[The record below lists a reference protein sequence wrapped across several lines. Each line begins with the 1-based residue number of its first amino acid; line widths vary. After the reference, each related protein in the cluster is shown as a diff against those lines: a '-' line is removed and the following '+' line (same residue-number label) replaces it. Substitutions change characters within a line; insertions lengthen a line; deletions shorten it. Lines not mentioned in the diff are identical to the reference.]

1 VNPLRRIAEAFGY
14 RLDKRR
20 RVNDTIEAHLAN
32 LLPELGV
39 NCVVDVGGNEGQ
51 FGRLL
56 RGIGYRHRIV
66 SLEPVRSVYE
76 LLAEGASGDREW
88 TTFPLAL
95 GAAPSRMRIHVPPS
109 TQFASFREASEYGR
123 SQFATRME
131 GDRTEEV
138 EVSTLDAMWPRFV
151 EGIASPV
158 VFVKLDTQGYDM
170 EVLKGG
176 ARSIPRIAGV
186 QCELAVKHIY
196 EGVPGYLEVLR
207 ALAGMGFELTG
218 LYPITREDK
227 TLSIIEMD
235 CVMRRP

>member
-1 VNPLRRIAEAFGY
+1 MP
-14 RLDKRR
+14 
-20 RVNDTIEAHLAN
+20 
-32 LLPELGV
+32 
-39 NCVVDVGGNEGQ
+39 
-51 FGRLL
+51 
-56 RGIGYRHRIV
+56 
-66 SLEPVRSVYE
+66 
-76 LLAEGASGDREW
+76 
-88 TTFPLAL
+88 
-95 GAAPSRMRIHVPPS
+95 IHVSPS
-109 TQFASFREASEYGR
+109 TPFASFREPSAYGR
-123 SQFATRME
+123 SQFPTRIE
-131 GDRTEEV
+131 AERVQEV